1 MLVPS
6 ESAAASSKLNPAGMW
21 ASAPASRTQ
30 TSSAFAPERRPK
42 TRSPTANSVTAPPT
56 ASTSPASSMPTIR
69 RFGARSPVKTRL
81 KNGSAAR

>member
-6 ESAAASSKLNPAGMW
+6 ESAAASSKLNPADVGERSGL
-21 ASAPASRTQ
+21 AHADEP
-30 TSSAFAPERRPK
+30 AFAPERRPK

-69 RFGARSPVKTRL
+69 RFERGAP
-81 KNGSAAR
+81 